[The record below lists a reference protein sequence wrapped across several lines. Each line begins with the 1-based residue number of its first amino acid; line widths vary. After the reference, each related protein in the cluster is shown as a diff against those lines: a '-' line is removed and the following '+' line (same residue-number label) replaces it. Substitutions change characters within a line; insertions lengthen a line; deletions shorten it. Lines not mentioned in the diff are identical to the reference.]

1 MDLEKIVG
9 NNILNLS
16 TKEQFKEYPTG
27 LQVLQQILVNLRD
40 ASGTFETPIK
50 YYIHVDP

>member
-16 TKEQFKEYPTG
+16 TKEQFKEYPTAEISPK
-27 LQVLQQILVNLRD
+27 QILVNLRD